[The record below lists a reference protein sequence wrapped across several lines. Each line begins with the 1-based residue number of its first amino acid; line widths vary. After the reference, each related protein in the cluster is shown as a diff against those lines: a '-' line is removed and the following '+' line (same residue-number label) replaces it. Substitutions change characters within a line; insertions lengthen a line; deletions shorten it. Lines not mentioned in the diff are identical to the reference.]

1 MEHSTFH
8 SSSRSFLSRNL
19 TKRDGS
25 SESSEEVYGR
35 LGLNMLHE
43 PSYAIADLIFVHGLG
58 GGSRSTW
65 TKDNNSSLYWPQM
78 WLPNDAAFLD
88 VRIHSF
94 GYNSNWEKESV
105 LNIHDFAKSL
115 LGSIQD
121 CPRIPRDSTAPLIFV
136 GHSMGGLVIKRAYIL
151 ANQKEEFHSIARR
164 VQAIFFLATPHRGA
178 DLAQLL
184 TKILNLT
191 SGARPFVAD
200 LHRNSLAT
208 QSINDEFPQ
217 YSQNLQLFSFYET
230 ITTGYG
236 VGKSLIVDKDLA
248 TLGYPNERTAY
259 LNANHRNV
267 CKYQDETDPNY
278 QTVRNT
284 LASTIESYRSQ
295 NVSSRRELNAEQRRL
310 LDSILNV
317 SDAPEDDFL
326 NVDALRMKG
335 SCEWLTNKPE
345 FLGWRDY
352 SKTQLYWISAKPAT
366 GKTILSGMVVNHLRD
381 MNRDCSFYFFNH
393 GDRIKSNISSFLL
406 SVAWQ
411 MSYIHT
417 EVFQLIL
424 EICEKD
430 EQINKADYRTIWRKI
445 FLEGILR
452 LKFGRPQYWIVDAL
466 DECSNGSHLVPLLL
480 KAMEMSS
487 LRIMVT
493 CRDRFE
499 GYRQLGQLQIGVEQ
513 DVIRMEDTKSDIAL
527 YLEANTGQLPYADEA
542 DREVMMATILNKSSG
557 CFLWVRLIL
566 QELGRVHTS
575 IEIKQVLEDIPS
587 DMNEL
592 YARILESMSRAP
604 YGRIL
609 AKAILVWTVCAFRP
623 LTTEE
628 LLHALQLDIQ
638 DTIDSVERSILS
650 SCSQLVYVDA
660 NSRVHMVHQTARD
673 YLLQSNIISD
683 FAVDRRRGHTRLA
696 MVCLQYLGSSEMKGP
711 KHRKLSAGN
720 IMTERCPFVNYACN
734 SFFEHMIHV
743 SSTDDDFLAALAK
756 FLGTSNVLSWIEYVA
771 RYSNLNRLIQAGK
784 AFRSFFQRR
793 AKSIVPLG
801 KDIALLDAW
810 AGDLVRL
817 VTKFGKNLTTSP
829 HVIFNLI
836 PPFCPPDSAP
846 RKHFAASARG
856 ITVVGLSAKT
866 WDDCLSTIFDTSEIF
881 SALACSEKHFGIGMM
896 SGKIAIYDAL
906 TCQESRVL
914 RHPEAVRILQFSEK
928 RSLLASSG
936 SKKLCMW
943 DLTTGEEVWMIA
955 IPQLCMSLAFMEADQ
970 VILGALKSNTLFL
983 WDLTNGKIRDF
994 TEWTQDL
1001 EGQRAHAF
1009 RRPIAASFCIESSLL
1024 AIVYR
1029 GQDILLWDLERDA
1042 LFDTYSKYL
1051 GASPMIGQRP
1061 ADAGAISLAFCRA
1074 PNANLL
1080 AASYSDGDLVLF
1092 DTAESIIRR
1101 IVSANAQILACSPD
1115 GCTLA
1120 TGDGTGTIQLFD
1132 FETFKLLYRIR
1143 SAEDVIKQLAFS
1155 GDSHRLLD
1163 IRGSH
1168 CRVWDPVVLMRQ
1180 DGEDEGSDTLSISTV
1195 PQEFKDESVDDVI
1208 LITALVCP
1216 KNGDVLFCGKEDGSI
1231 YIYDIKTGRQLQR
1244 LFSHA
1249 EGVSIV
1255 RLVFDDESYT
1265 LTSVDSS
1272 SRVTILELL
1281 RQQRGFEVNKI
1292 ILDYRVGIAIDQA
1305 LQNRKHPLLL
1315 LCSVEKSMLWSTSA
1329 EEVSLIKDMA
1339 METYGPYQWH
1349 PHPSNE
1355 NWLILISKSIAY
1367 LFEWHTFKIISGPEG
1382 ILLEGSLLPDLTI
1395 QSIACCFNENVIA
1408 MTFNE
1413 SPRQRSKLLLW
1424 NAADFTPD
1432 AKTAAPVPKY
1442 HYLTDN
1448 VQLLIGAEGLRLVF
1462 LHTSGWVCSTDPQA
1476 AATES
1481 YSRHF
1486 FFPADWLIT
1495 DTNLIIKT
1503 TQRGDVIFVKRDEI
1517 AIVRHALESIDRG
1530 PDSGNVGG
1538 FSVKRRSL
1546 TERLRSPERSVD

>member
-1 MEHSTFH
+1 
-8 SSSRSFLSRNL
+8 
-19 TKRDGS
+19 
-25 SESSEEVYGR
+25 
-35 LGLNMLHE
+35 
-43 PSYAIADLIFVHGLG
+43 
-58 GGSRSTW
+58 
-65 TKDNNSSLYWPQM
+65 
-78 WLPNDAAFLD
+78 
-88 VRIHSF
+88 
-94 GYNSNWEKESV
+94 
-105 LNIHDFAKSL
+105 
-115 LGSIQD
+115 
-121 CPRIPRDSTAPLIFV
+121 
-136 GHSMGGLVIKRAYIL
+136 MGGLVIKRAYIL